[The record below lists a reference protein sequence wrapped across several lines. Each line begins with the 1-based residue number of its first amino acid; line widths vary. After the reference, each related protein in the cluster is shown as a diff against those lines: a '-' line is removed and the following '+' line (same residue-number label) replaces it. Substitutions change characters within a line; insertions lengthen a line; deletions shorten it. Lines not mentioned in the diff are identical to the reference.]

1 MAQYRLLI
9 AAALLGSALLAPG
22 CQGQSAEAPAST
34 ASDTTPHEAA
44 ATLLQE
50 VSQAEFQAPADGRL
64 TDEQIRMYLEVRER
78 QQALRRAA
86 LEGLGEHQAAEPA
99 VTAPPETPAATAE
112 NPMAPEGPEPSDT
125 LEAPQVPAEIPALE
139 PAVGALEV
147 VGDHADPAL
156 AELQAVRELGFNP
169 KEYLWVRD
177 QVREAQIARAG
188 LLLSRRLADTRDRH
202 IAHLEA
208 EKAAAATPEEKAA
221 IEQRIATFREG
232 IQQSQPELAPA
243 LAFNA
248 ELLDRYDERLAA
260 VWSGEERLASR
271 PENPVRREDAA
282 KAGSRT
288 E

>member
-50 VSQAEFQAPADGRL
+50 VSQAAFQTPADGRL

-86 LEGLGEHQAAEPA
+86 LEGLGEHQAATPAIPTAPEAPSPAETQEAPAAVAAPVGTSDVEPA
-99 VTAPPETPAATAE
+99 LPEAIE
-112 NPMAPEGPEPSDT
+112 
-125 LEAPQVPAEIPALE
+125 
-139 PAVGALEV
+139 ALEV

-271 PENPVRREDAA
+271 PENPVRSEDAA